1 MDILKELEAA
11 GGLLTGHFVLKSG
24 RHSDR
29 YLNKD
34 TIYPDTQLMQ
44 RVGQELGWLA
54 QDAFSYGI
62 GLVIGPEKGGIILS
76 QWTARRLCLP
86 SLYAEKDG
94 DGFVVKRNA
103 HLIAGRKVLIVE
115 DIVTTGGSIQAV
127 YDLIRPL
134 GGEPIGCV
142 CLVNRGGVRLP
153 WLRWLAEVNVET
165 WAADE
170 CPLCRDGVPINT
182 NVGHG
187 KKA

>member
-1 MDILKELEAA
+1 MDILRELEAA

-34 TIYPDTQLMQ
+34 VIYPDTWFMS
-44 RVGQELGWLA
+44 RVGERLGDEA
-54 QDAFSYGI
+54 EREFGI
-62 GLVIGPEKGGIILS
+62 SDLVIGPEKGGIVLS
-76 QWTARRLCLP
+76 QWTGWYLSVS
-86 SLYAEKDG
+86 SLYAEKNG

-103 HLIAGRKVLIVE
+103 RLIAGRKVLIVE

-134 GGEPIGCV
+134 GGEPVGCV
-142 CLVNRGGVRLP
+142 CLVNRGRVRLP

-165 WAADE
+165 WTADE
-170 CPLCRDGVPINT
+170 CPLCKAGIPINT
-182 NVGHG
+182 DVGHG
-187 KKA
+187 GKR